1 MFLNLKQ
8 QTLFSSSIVMQM
20 DLLISLNLFKSFCLV
35 KIMYLE
41 ISQLIGHQ
49 LLLENLSVY
58 QEILSLL
65 LQLSLKKKLISKE
78 ELNHW
83 KEIFKLEAIT
93 QQLLHSKQSI
103 DLKVVLSQVWILENS
118 SKNLDT
124 LQLKLSFLQ

>member
-78 ELNHW
+78 ELNH
-83 KEIFKLEAIT
+83 
-93 QQLLHSKQSI
+93 
-103 DLKVVLSQVWILENS
+103 
-118 SKNLDT
+118 
-124 LQLKLSFLQ
+124 